1 MDLHTDDL
9 AVDGRTRREQEIE
22 NFKEIINEAADLH
35 SEITQEIKDRQAA
48 EATEKSARIAADNT
62 ERNER
67 INADNIERSART
79 SADNIERQERIN
91 EDQLLQQKINSLRT
105 DVNDLQKRMKTAE
118 DTINKLY
125 EAVFGIPS
133 VILNE
138 ASSVDDDDNDDQ
150 PLQEINTERNGFLD
164 AQ

>member
-1 MDLHTDDL
+1 MELHTDDL
-9 AVDGRTRREQEIE
+9 AIDGRTRREQEIE
-22 NFKEIINEAADLH
+22 NFKKIINEAADLH
-35 SEITQEIKDRQAA
+35 DEINQEIKDRQAA
-48 EATEKSARIAADNT
+48 DAT

-67 INADNIERSART
+67 INADTTERNERMA
-79 SADNIERQERIN
+79 ADNIERSERIN
-91 EDQLLQQKINSLRT
+91 ADDIERQERTNKDQLLQQKIISLRT
-105 DVNDLQKRMKTAE
+105 DVDDLQGRMKTAE
-118 DTINKLY
+118 DTINELY